1 MSIAD
6 DSHLRTPIELPQGKH
21 GDFIVF
27 ADESG
32 DHSLENVSGDYPIF
46 VLALCVF
53 RKESYIQAVCPALQ
67 HFKFTFWGHDQI
79 VLHEREIRKP
89 RHDFGILQNPE
100 TRDQFFTALTT
111 VLEEAEF
118 TIIASIIDKKALQQ
132 SSRGTN
138 PYHLALQFTL
148 ERLYHHLRVHG
159 QANKST
165 HIIVER
171 RGKREDD
178 ELELEFRRICDGRNY
193 ECQSL
198 PFRLVMRDKQCN
210 AAGLQLTDLVAR
222 PLGMMHLRPGQANRT
237 HPIIQAKLRK
247 GPTGEARG
255 YGLKIFPS

>member
-6 DSHLRTPIELPQGKH
+6 EVHLRTPTESLHGQH

-27 ADESG
+27 VDESG
-32 DHSLENVSGDYPIF
+32 DHSLDNVSEEYPIF

-53 RKESYIQAVCPALQ
+53 RIESYIQAVCPALQ
-67 HFKFTFWGHDQI
+67 HFKFRFWGHDQI

-89 RHDFGILQNPE
+89 RHDFSILQNPD
-100 TRDQFFTALTT
+100 TRNQFFSALTQ

-118 TIIASIIDKKALQQ
+118 TIIASIIDKKALRQ
-132 SSRGTN
+132 SLRGAN

-148 ERLYHHLRVHG
+148 ERLHHHLRKHG
-159 QANKST
+159 QENKGT

-178 ELELEFRRICDGRNY
+178 ELELEFLRICDGRNY
-193 ECQSL
+193 ERKSL
-198 PFRLVMRDKQCN
+198 PFHLVMRDKQCN
-210 AAGLQLTDLVAR
+210 AAGLQLADLVAR
-222 PLGMMHLRPGQANRT
+222 PLGMMHLRPEQANRT

-247 GPTGEARG
+247 GPNGKARG

>member
-1 MSIAD
+1 MPAVNEAQPQ
-6 DSHLRTPIELPQGKH
+6 TPCESTQTDH

-32 DHSLENVSGDYPIF
+32 DHSLENVSNEYPIF
-46 VLALCVF
+46 VLALCIF
-53 RKESYIQAVCPALQ
+53 RKEDYIQSVSPALQ
-67 HFKFTFWGHDQI
+67 RFKFKFWGHDQI

-89 RHDFGILQNPE
+89 RHDFSILQNPD
-100 TRDQFFTALTT
+100 TRNQFLPSLTK

-132 SSRGTN
+132 NSRAAN

-148 ERLYHHLRVHG
+148 ERLYHYLKEHDQTNRT
-159 QANKST
+159 T
-165 HIIVER
+165 HVIVER

-193 ECQSL
+193 TSQTL

-210 AAGLQLTDLVAR
+210 AAGLQLADLIAR
-222 PLGMMHLRPGQANRT
+222 PLGMMHLRPSQENRT
-237 HPIIQAKLRK
+237 RSIVEAKLRK
-247 GPTGEARG
+247 GPAGNSRG